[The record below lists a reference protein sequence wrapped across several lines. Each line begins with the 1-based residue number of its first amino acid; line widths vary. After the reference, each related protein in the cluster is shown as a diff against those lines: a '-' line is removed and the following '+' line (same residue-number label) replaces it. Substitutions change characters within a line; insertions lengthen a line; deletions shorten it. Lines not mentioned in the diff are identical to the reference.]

1 MPSPEK
7 SPTSYYQEAPLPAV
21 PSPAGLPYPGLVPL
35 GGPPLA
41 PPRPNP
47 ENEPHQRFSNR
58 FGSNPT
64 NSLRP
69 SPLAQRPSFQPTPVQ
84 PPPPSSSGDPT
95 ATPRN
100 LSAPNIQP
108 SIHPSSYPTPP
119 GGSRSRLPATISQQM
134 ASPVPPPRPNGLD
147 SGGYPGS
154 PTPLRTSKQ
163 SDSRHPTHRIHPP
176 SRAQHGLL
184 NEATYPPA
192 AANVS
197 PRNSN
202 DTARTLISGPAQLDS
217 PHPPGRPNQLQGAN
231 PLANYSLNSSVS
243 SSTTHVH
250 HSGSGG
256 QQPPVAYRTSSLT
269 PVPNSPNVYPPSHH
283 SPTKEKKKGFPFFK
297 RRKNRDKEKAEQ
309 EAERQKIAKHRE
321 KRSGSDGGSNSSWGL
336 GHLVSSLSRP
346 PPGKQP
352 SAADNYDL
360 QLDTNVSDMEGI
372 VNMDKAHSLKDYPD
386 TFNYS
391 RRGSN
396 QRSLYDD
403 YSDRDTLH
411 ESERHNAIG
420 MNSRT
425 ASNSNTS
432 LPYREGLGSEPG
444 GPNGALPPMS
454 TLPSVVGGPRDFFGG
469 SDGDGGAES
478 PELWAPPDSWAILP
492 GGPEGPDNEAG
503 LDDGSEEE
511 GEPEVDDTAYYLRIY
526 RRDLTFCTVACRL
539 NSTSAEIIQLAAKK
553 FYIENSSKYCLYV
566 KKANSLER
574 TLRASEKPVLML
586 RDYLEQMGYTRE
598 DNLSAH
604 MREDNTY
611 LCQFTL
617 IEAAIPSVSANLD
630 HLIHAGRQIDLKGH
644 RLQTIPVSL
653 YHDPS
658 KILYLNLSKN
668 LKIDLPTDFTQLCT
682 ELRELRLATCQYR
695 RVPQSIRYISSLIL
709 LDLSGNEFHHLNDA
723 HLEELRNLQDL
734 LIRNNRLQSIPP
746 TFARF
751 KTLRRLILS
760 NNNLTN
766 FPEVLCEIT
775 TLTQLDL
782 SFNFIPAIPE
792 SIGQLKDLRNLS
804 FLCNRLTGALPVTF
818 KNLRRLEKLDVRRNH
833 IQDIMILSRLPRL
846 QILYCDHNSL
856 SKLSGDFQ
864 ALKDLSL
871 AKSHL
876 TNFFLRDASHTLVHL
891 KLSHCQIN
899 ELSAD
904 LFTFLP
910 SLQHVEINNNHLT
923 SLPKSIGQ
931 LSRLRHLACTNNNL
945 TSLPVEVAGLPRLEI
960 LDVHSNNI
968 KSLFVDI
975 WMAPKLRTLNISSNL
990 LEFFPHP
997 SQLERSRSAAA
1008 AFPSPLL
1015 TGGVG
1020 PGAGAVSS
1028 PLAMDDNQRRRSVL
1042 PGGKGHHVRD
1052 YGGYRKSSLD
1062 ETASGRVSRISA
1074 ITGANGINRTLSR
1087 SQSQFDADLEGNGDD
1102 NGNNA
1107 NGINRTS
1114 LAGNVPPLCQTL
1126 MDLRMG
1132 GNYFNEEIFT
1142 PLTYLEEL
1150 RILNLSFNEQIYEI
1164 PAGAFYHHTNL
1175 VELYLSG
1182 TQIATLPGEDLDRL
1196 RALRVLHVNAN
1207 KLQTLPAELG
1217 KIGKLTVLDAG
1228 SNTLR
1233 YNISNWPYDWNW
1245 NWNLDLQYLNLSNN
1259 KRLEIKRSH
1268 MDVVAPHGKHDR
1280 DLAHFRA
1287 LTSLRV
1293 LGLMDVTMVVSPP
1306 DQTAT
1311 RRVRTTPSV
1320 VDSIQYG
1327 MADKLGPDENLCLW
1341 DFVVPSFRGRMDESL
1356 FGLFDSPSPSTNS
1369 ASATPGRNL
1378 PNNHGGNGI
1387 TDADKLSGEEGG
1399 GSRLFACL
1407 NDQVAPILKAELD
1420 KLRSDEAPPAAL
1432 RRAFLALNKHL
1443 GSHTERSS
1451 GDDSKL
1457 GASALFA
1464 YFVGNNVYL
1473 ANVGNI
1479 MAVASRKGRAELL
1492 SDKHTPANP
1501 DEVTRIREAGGYIS
1515 QEGLVQGEV
1524 EVTRSFGYFHLL
1536 PYVNA
1541 NPSVYHLEVTEEDE
1555 FLIIAS
1561 RGLWDYLSHQMAV
1574 DVARTLRHDMN
1585 LAAQKLRDYAISYG
1599 ADKSLMVM
1607 VLGMRDLC
1615 RQATSLRNRNAR
1627 SRVLPANWGKF
1638 SLGDL
1643 KDDPNGIG
1651 ALLAHVPSHM
1661 PSMPP
1666 TVISRAR
1673 RGAKDDLPAD
1683 STLARLDREVEPP
1696 TGDVALVFTDIKN
1709 STFLWE
1715 TIPVAMRSAIR
1726 VHNHIMR
1733 RELRT
1738 IGGYEVKTEG
1748 DAFMVSFATVPSAL
1762 HWCLSVQLQLLKAD
1776 WPQEILDSADGREIY
1791 SPTDANQ
1798 LIYRGLWVRM
1808 GVHWGSPVCEE
1819 DPVTKRMDY
1828 FGPMVNRTARICGAA
1843 DGGQIYVS
1851 QDVVSEIIFNMNM
1864 FDTSGSTFMSQNGL
1878 VNSSNG
1884 SISSAPGVG
1893 AANTVATPG
1902 AGGDSIASISGIH
1915 HPISGSHSSSIA
1927 SNTSIAALSATAHLN
1942 NTFAKVTRE
1951 QVIRDIQ
1958 GLNKLG
1964 LNMILKGERRLKG
1977 LETPET
1983 LVLAYPKDL
1992 AGRLEFEKQKAE
2004 LANPPAAGTAVG
2016 AAQVEGGTVTG
2027 AVEIGAATPGSTGAP
2042 SMATNTTG
2050 ANTPVTG
2057 TSTASGMPN
2066 LLPMGDAST
2075 ATFPTTTTAAPSQP
2089 SGSGDSSTGVGG
2101 RISTVTPISFKSVDN
2116 LTPPSLSLNNSPRLR
2131 SQRDKSDLSTL
2142 VEGSE
2147 LPTISPSSGPRII
2160 VRPPVDTLPGLSP
2173 EFSALR
2179 TSIVGIPSQPLHRRN
2194 RSLSNYQV
2202 SSGVGSVYG
2211 SPPFA
2216 LNASQSG
2223 STSGGGLS
2231 QSTGNRASLMIH
2243 NGSSISMLGGSNG
2256 GFDRLSGS
2264 FGAPI
2269 VESPSPTSHLI
2280 SRESLWHLEQICF
2293 RVERLSQFFI
2303 NDHLSANAQSKSDT
2317 SSHRP
2322 FEPYRFSGPA
2332 QSLHEPDLLR
2342 AADNL
2347 ITRIDHA
2354 TRSLY
2359 SQQSAGALKV
2369 LEDAPAVFT
2378 QHPEYLQAALDL
2390 FMNMVQA
2397 DPGKFMTGVGQLD
2410 KVEVVEGSNDHDED
2424 QGQDQEQGQDDGGH
2438 GEGAEWSS
2446 ETEA

>member
-1 MPSPEK
+1 
-7 SPTSYYQEAPLPAV
+7 
-21 PSPAGLPYPGLVPL
+21 
-35 GGPPLA
+35 
-41 PPRPNP
+41 
-47 ENEPHQRFSNR
+47 
-58 FGSNPT
+58 
-64 NSLRP
+64 
-69 SPLAQRPSFQPTPVQ
+69 
-84 PPPPSSSGDPT
+84 
-95 ATPRN
+95 
-100 LSAPNIQP
+100 
-108 SIHPSSYPTPP
+108 
-119 GGSRSRLPATISQQM
+119 
-134 ASPVPPPRPNGLD
+134 
-147 SGGYPGS
+147 
-154 PTPLRTSKQ
+154 
-163 SDSRHPTHRIHPP
+163 
-176 SRAQHGLL
+176 
-184 NEATYPPA
+184 
-192 AANVS
+192 
-197 PRNSN
+197 
-202 DTARTLISGPAQLDS
+202 
-217 PHPPGRPNQLQGAN
+217 
-231 PLANYSLNSSVS
+231 
-243 SSTTHVH
+243 
-250 HSGSGG
+250 
-256 QQPPVAYRTSSLT
+256 
-269 PVPNSPNVYPPSHH
+269 
-283 SPTKEKKKGFPFFK
+283 
-297 RRKNRDKEKAEQ
+297 
-309 EAERQKIAKHRE
+309 
-321 KRSGSDGGSNSSWGL
+321 
-336 GHLVSSLSRP
+336 
-346 PPGKQP
+346 
-352 SAADNYDL
+352 
-360 QLDTNVSDMEGI
+360 
-372 VNMDKAHSLKDYPD
+372 
-386 TFNYS
+386 
-391 RRGSN
+391 
-396 QRSLYDD
+396 
-403 YSDRDTLH
+403 
-411 ESERHNAIG
+411 
-420 MNSRT
+420 
-425 ASNSNTS
+425 
-432 LPYREGLGSEPG
+432 
-444 GPNGALPPMS
+444 MS

-1020 PGAGAVSS
+1020 
-1028 PLAMDDNQRRRSVL
+1028 
-1042 PGGKGHHVRD
+1042 
-1052 YGGYRKSSLD
+1052 
-1062 ETASGRVSRISA
+1062 
-1074 ITGANGINRTLSR
+1074 
-1087 SQSQFDADLEGNGDD
+1087 NGDD

-1356 FGLFDSPSPSTNS
+1356 FGLFDSP
-1369 ASATPGRNL
+1369 
-1378 PNNHGGNGI
+1378 
-1387 TDADKLSGEEGG
+1387 GEEGG

-1607 VLGMRDLC
+1607 VLGMRDLY
-1615 RQATSLRNRNAR
+1615 
-1627 SRVLPANWGKF
+1627 
-1638 SLGDL
+1638 
-1643 KDDPNGIG
+1643 DPNGIG

-1878 VNSSNG
+1878 VN
-1884 SISSAPGVG
+1884 I
-1893 AANTVATPG
+1893 
-1902 AGGDSIASISGIH
+1902 
-1915 HPISGSHSSSIA
+1915 
-1927 SNTSIAALSATAHLN
+1927 
-1942 NTFAKVTRE
+1942 TRE

-1992 AGRLEFEKQKAE
+1992 AGRL
-2004 LANPPAAGTAVG
+2004 
-2016 AAQVEGGTVTG
+2016 
-2027 AVEIGAATPGSTGAP
+2027 
-2042 SMATNTTG
+2042 
-2050 ANTPVTG
+2050 
-2057 TSTASGMPN
+2057 
-2066 LLPMGDAST
+2066 
-2075 ATFPTTTTAAPSQP
+2075 
-2089 SGSGDSSTGVGG
+2089 
-2101 RISTVTPISFKSVDN
+2101 
-2116 LTPPSLSLNNSPRLR
+2116 
-2131 SQRDKSDLSTL
+2131 
-2142 VEGSE
+2142 
-2147 LPTISPSSGPRII
+2147 
-2160 VRPPVDTLPGLSP
+2160 
-2173 EFSALR
+2173 
-2179 TSIVGIPSQPLHRRN
+2179 
-2194 RSLSNYQV
+2194 
-2202 SSGVGSVYG
+2202 
-2211 SPPFA
+2211 
-2216 LNASQSG
+2216 
-2223 STSGGGLS
+2223 
-2231 QSTGNRASLMIH
+2231 
-2243 NGSSISMLGGSNG
+2243 
-2256 GFDRLSGS
+2256 
-2264 FGAPI
+2264 
-2269 VESPSPTSHLI
+2269 
-2280 SRESLWHLEQICF
+2280 
-2293 RVERLSQFFI
+2293 
-2303 NDHLSANAQSKSDT
+2303 
-2317 SSHRP
+2317 
-2322 FEPYRFSGPA
+2322 
-2332 QSLHEPDLLR
+2332 
-2342 AADNL
+2342 
-2347 ITRIDHA
+2347 
-2354 TRSLY
+2354 
-2359 SQQSAGALKV
+2359 
-2369 LEDAPAVFT
+2369 
-2378 QHPEYLQAALDL
+2378 
-2390 FMNMVQA
+2390 
-2397 DPGKFMTGVGQLD
+2397 
-2410 KVEVVEGSNDHDED
+2410 
-2424 QGQDQEQGQDDGGH
+2424 
-2438 GEGAEWSS
+2438 
-2446 ETEA
+2446 